1 MTMLK
6 PLTSC
11 GGCKWTCRECGQT
24 WTCIEEG
31 YCRVAALT
39 MCRPCWA
46 VESKRFME
54 GNND

>member
-6 PLTSC
+6 PLTLC

-31 YCRVAALT
+31 YAASL
-39 MCRPCWA
+39 R
-46 VESKRFME
+46 
-54 GNND
+54 